1 MSKNNNMPITE
12 ILQDKIQQLQEK
24 ANTATWTRLDS
35 FLSQIYVL
43 EYLIPKVLTAETKQQ
58 NNVKKETVRNDI
70 SIVKKM
76 QKNTEGMWHAYRVQR
91 DLNLREV
98 IEALTYQE

>member
-1 MSKNNNMPITE
+1 MPITA

-43 EYLIPKVLTAETKQQ
+43 EHLIPKVLTAETKQQ
-58 NNVKKETVRNDI
+58 NNVKKETVKKDI
-70 SIVKKM
+70 SLIKEMKK
-76 QKNTEGMWHAYRVQR
+76 QTEWMWSSYRYER
-91 DLNLREV
+91 NLILDTV
-98 IEALTYQE
+98 IETLTYQD